1 MEQPQTLDQVRE
13 LLEEL
18 EWRREAV
25 RALEGTIELI
35 KRIILSDED
44 DQTKVAHIKLLLV
57 E

>member
-44 DQTKVAHIKLLLV
+44 DQTKVDHIKLLLV

>member
-35 KRIILSDED
+35 KRIILSDEE
-44 DQTKVAHIKLLLV
+44 DQTKVTHIKLLLV